1 MFIQGMIGRV
11 LALVVCSVAVLFAA
25 ACGGGGQGGSGGG
38 QGNQGPFTIGVSNGF
53 ISSEW
58 RTQMIDDL
66 QRVNDEYKQE
76 GLTEDLVI
84 ESADVDP
91 QGQIQ
96 QMRNLI
102 NRGVDAIIV
111 NPNDATALD

>member
-1 MFIQGMIGRV
+1 MDDRQGPGAGGV
-11 LALVVCSVAVLFAA
+11 L
-25 ACGGGGQGGSGGG
+25 GGGGIRGRLWRWRTGRERWGSG
-38 QGNQGPFTIGVSNGF
+38 GNQGPFTIGVSNGF

-84 ESADVDP
+84 ESADV
-91 QGQIQ
+91 I
-96 QMRNLI
+96 R
-102 NRGVDAIIV
+102 RARSSR
-111 NPNDATALD
+111 

>member
-1 MFIQGMIGRV
+1 MMFRRGMIGRV

-66 QRVNDEYKQE
+66 KRVNNEYKQE
-76 GLTEDLVI
+76 
-84 ESADVDP
+84 
-91 QGQIQ
+91 
-96 QMRNLI
+96 
-102 NRGVDAIIV
+102 
-111 NPNDATALD
+111 